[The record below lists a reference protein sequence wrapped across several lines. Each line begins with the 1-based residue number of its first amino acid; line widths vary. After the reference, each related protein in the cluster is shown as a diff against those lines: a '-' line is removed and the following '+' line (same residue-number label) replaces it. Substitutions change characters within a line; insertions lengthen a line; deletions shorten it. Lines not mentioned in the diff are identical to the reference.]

1 MAINRHDRRVS
12 LVTHPDA
19 KGLIMSERWGNIRT
33 EVGPAGYVLNT
44 GGKVV
49 ISPEFG
55 RWVDV
60 PYGPGER
67 VEA

>member
-1 MAINRHDRRVS
+1 
-12 LVTHPDA
+12 VTHPDA

-44 GGKVV
+44 GDKVV